1 MEKMTLTMNNQ
12 LDLKTDYSL
21 QQFCKAVL
29 KRRFPN
35 ELTKQEIYE
44 SDGDKINIA
53 CPYCGDSA
61 SDSHKKRGNLYL
73 KTHTYKCYN
82 DGCMVW
88 VPLAKFIS
96 HFSTKYNLTLPGLEK
111 KRVEFKP
118 ETTLKKRGFLIELLI
133 NREIGQKLL
142 MFDDLV
148 ERFSL
153 LPCSEADPESPVGRF
168 VKKRKIDS
176 LPVFESS
183 CYYDSRQDK
192 VYLFNLDLKS
202 GRMLGFAL
210 RKLDDSMPGPKYN
223 IKNYSELKKNGLVRD
238 LEDSLIQEIDS
249 LNNYFNVLNVD
260 FSRPI
265 IITEGQIDSMFLD
278 NSIATTGVTKS
289 KALLGNL
296 VTKKNSRILFDND
309 KAGKQQSIELLK
321 QGYQVFLWTKLISD
335 LKKKY
340 PQSARLLLDVKD
352 INDLYL
358 FLSIRDSSLT
368 FVSFNSMLAQYFS
381 DSAFDLILA

>member
-1 MEKMTLTMNNQ
+1 
-12 LDLKTDYSL
+12 
-21 QQFCKAVL
+21 
-29 KRRFPN
+29 
-35 ELTKQEIYE
+35 
-44 SDGDKINIA
+44 
-53 CPYCGDSA
+53 
-61 SDSHKKRGNLYL
+61 
-73 KTHTYKCYN
+73 
-82 DGCMVW
+82 
-88 VPLAKFIS
+88 
-96 HFSTKYNLTLPGLEK
+96 
-111 KRVEFKP
+111 
-118 ETTLKKRGFLIELLI
+118 
-133 NREIGQKLL
+133 
-142 MFDDLV
+142 
-148 ERFSL
+148 
-153 LPCSEADPESPVGRF
+153 
-168 VKKRKIDS
+168 
-176 LPVFESS
+176 
-183 CYYDSRQDK
+183 
-192 VYLFNLDLKS
+192 
-202 GRMLGFAL
+202 MLGFAL

-321 QGYQVFLWTKLISD
+321 QGYQVFLWTKLIID

-358 FLSIRDSSLT
+358 FLSLRDSSLT
-368 FVSFNSMLAQYFS
+368 FVSFISMLAQYFS